1 MRCKKNIGATT
12 GNMGTQPDSAI
23 EDEVLRISQPNEQQP
38 VDAAVWKDKYVRLYA
53 DLENTKKRLTRS
65 CAQEVEAQKRYSSH

>member
-1 MRCKKNIGATT
+1 
-12 GNMGTQPDSAI
+12 MGTQPDSAI

-65 CAQEVEAQKRYSSH
+65 CA

>member
-1 MRCKKNIGATT
+1 
-12 GNMGTQPDSAI
+12 MGTQPDSAI

-38 VDAAVWKDKYVRLYA
+38 VDAAVWKDKYA